1 MVEYASLTAALAL
14 LTATL
19 AGSLGHSA
27 ARVPVSDAAA
37 LQLVTSNARMQKA
50 PVAGARA
57 AYRTAPYSKPALKY
71 VFAVGWISGVK
82 DRASCLFTRVS
93 PKPAEKEA
101 TGEIRRNA
109 KVAAKL
115 RGRGVSATQAS
126 SALVRGIVSACS

>member
-27 ARVPVSDAAA
+27 VQVPAHDAAA
-37 LQLVTSNARMQKA
+37 LQLVASNARTQKA
-50 PVAGARA
+50 PVAQARS
-57 AYRTAPYSKPALKY
+57 AYRKAPYSKPALKY

-82 DRASCLFTRVS
+82 NRASCLFTRVS
-93 PKPAEKEA
+93 PKSAEKEA
-101 TGEIRRNA
+101 TSEIRRNG
-109 KVAAKL
+109 KVTAKL
-115 RGRGVSATQAS
+115 RSRGVSTTQAS